1 MLNVGT
7 KAQPAPLQV
16 RSTRTLHTMLED
28 LDPNRDYLPGREAQ
42 GSSWAEYVVGRQS
55 PEKEDDRFGNRVGN
69 ILYKN
74 NNLKINQRL
83 KVISMCLPL
92 LFSFSAPLVDW
103 PDINLK
109 LLTAIW
115 VWAYKNA
122 WNLVRSTATCLF
134 TS

>member
-1 MLNVGT
+1 M
-7 KAQPAPLQV
+7 
-16 RSTRTLHTMLED
+16 
-28 LDPNRDYLPGREAQ
+28 
-42 GSSWAEYVVGRQS
+42 VGRQS

-74 NNLKINQRL
+74 NNLRINQRL